1 MAEPL
6 RDPVCGMPVRPDDA
20 LVLRHEEREFHFCSQ
35 LCMRAFL
42 SAPETYGARP
52 LGAEPS
58 EADRRIAYF
67 SMEVAVDSRM
77 PTYSGGLGVL
87 AGDVLRSFADLRIP
101 AVGVTLLYRTGYFHQ
116 TLDDEGRQSEGPEAW
131 QPADIVELLPARTSV
146 RVGGT
151 SVQVQAWRYDVRGHG
166 GFTLPLLLLDTDLP
180 ENAPEHRALTSSLY
194 GGDDRYRLAQE
205 IVLGVGGLRMLRA
218 LGYSGLTRY
227 HMNEGHSSLL
237 ALELLREL
245 AAREEAMG
253 WDFASVRGRCVF
265 TTHTPVPAG
274 HDQFSYDTARAMLGE
289 EFPLGLVQM
298 LGGEDRL
305 NMTLLAM
312 NLSQY
317 VNGVAKKH
325 GEVSRSMFPGYPID
339 AVTNGV
345 HSATWTCES
354 FQRLFD
360 RHIPGWA
367 ADPFLLRNAIRIPTE
382 EIWAAHAEAKR
393 CLVEHVNHVTGA
405 RLAPEVLT
413 LGFARRATA
422 YKRMTLVLR
431 DPDALRSL
439 VHRVGPLQ
447 LVFAGKAHPRDDPGK
462 HLIRE
467 VFARAR
473 ELRGVVEIAYLPDY
487 DSELAR
493 LLTAGADVWLNTPSP
508 PLEASGTS
516 GMKAAHNGVPSLS
529 VLDGWWLEGHVEGT
543 TGWSIGPRE
552 RQGESDEGRDRS
564 DAADLYHK
572 LGEEIAPVFYSD
584 REGWVSVMRHAI
596 AINASFFNTHR
607 MVQQYATHAYL
618 SGLA

>member
-1 MAEPL
+1 
-6 RDPVCGMPVRPDDA
+6 MPVQPSEA
-20 LVLRHEEREFHFCSQ
+20 LVLQHDERVLHFCSQ
-35 LCMRAFL
+35 LCMRTFVAD
-42 SAPETYGARP
+42 PEAYGAAP
-52 LGAEPS
+52 PTGAATET
-58 EADRRIAYF
+58 ERRIAYF
-67 SMEVAVDSRM
+67 SMEVAIDPRM

-101 AVGVTLLYRTGYFHQ
+101 AVGVTLLYRSGYFHQ
-116 TLDDEGRQSEGPEAW
+116 MLDAEGGQSERPASW
-131 QPADIVELLPARTSV
+131 QPADVVRLLPARVSV
-146 RVGGT
+146 AIAGAR
-151 SVQVQAWRYDVRGHG
+151 VQVQAWRYDVRGHG
-166 GFTLPLLLLDTDLP
+166 GFTVPLLLLDTDLP
-180 ENAPEHRALTSSLY
+180 ENPPEHRSLSASLY
-194 GGDDRYRLAQE
+194 AGDDRHRLAQE

-218 LGYSGLTRY
+218 LDYTGLARY

-237 ALELLREL
+237 ALELLRER
-245 AAREEAMG
+245 AQGDPARG
-253 WDFASVRGRCVF
+253 WDFRSVRGRCVF

-274 HDQFSYDTARAMLGE
+274 HDQFSHDVARQMLGE
-289 EFPLGLVQM
+289 EFPDEIVRM
-298 LGGEDRL
+298 LGGDERL

-345 HSATWTCES
+345 HSRTWTCES
-354 FQRLFD
+354 FRQLFD
-360 RHIPGWA
+360 RHIPGWS
-367 ADPFLLRNAIRIPTE
+367 ADPFLLRNAVRIPAD
-382 EIWAAHAEAKR
+382 EIWSAHVEAKR
-393 CLVEHVNHVTGA
+393 RLVDRINGVTGT
-405 RLAPEVLT
+405 RLDPEVLT
-413 LGFARRATA
+413 LGYARRATQ

-439 VHRVGPLQ
+439 VQRVGPLQ

-529 VLDGWWLEGHVEGT
+529 VLDGWWLEGHIEGT
-543 TGWSIGPRE
+543 TGWSIGTRE
-552 RQGESDEGRDRS
+552 RGNESDEERDRADAS
-564 DAADLYHK
+564 DLHRK
-572 LGEEIAPVFYSD
+572 LAEKIAPLFYDD
-584 REGWVSVMRHAI
+584 REAWVGVMRHAI

-607 MVQQYATHAYL
+607 MVQQYAAHAYL